1 MSRCKNCGGKM
12 IQLFTGVAC
21 KDECDLQ
28 DKPVEAR
35 WAQDRLAYVD
45 PAGGLERISRKL
57 LGEVKAVEELQE
69 ATEPLLNL
77 DAVTGWY
84 KR

>member
-1 MSRCKNCGGKM
+1 M

-28 DKPVEAR
+28 DKPVAAR

>member
-28 DKPVEAR
+28 D
-35 WAQDRLAYVD
+35 LS
-45 PAGGLERISRKL
+45 LIHI
-57 LGEVKAVEELQE
+57 
-69 ATEPLLNL
+69 
-77 DAVTGWY
+77 
-84 KR
+84 